1 MLDYTIR
8 ICSTPTTFYFDLY
21 LYSVYAEHYVYN
33 IEKVISTLYNAIKRN
48 HFKMYMFGA
57 VRETHA
63 HNYFEVVFSDMS
75 LIINYVIC
83 VICISKKL
91 KYLKNEA
98 RESKIE
104 R

>member
-48 HFKMYMFGA
+48 HFKMYMFG
-57 VRETHA
+57 VVGETHA
-63 HNYFEVVFSDMS
+63 HNYFED
-75 LIINYVIC
+75 I
-83 VICISKKL
+83 
-91 KYLKNEA
+91 
-98 RESKIE
+98 
-104 R
+104 